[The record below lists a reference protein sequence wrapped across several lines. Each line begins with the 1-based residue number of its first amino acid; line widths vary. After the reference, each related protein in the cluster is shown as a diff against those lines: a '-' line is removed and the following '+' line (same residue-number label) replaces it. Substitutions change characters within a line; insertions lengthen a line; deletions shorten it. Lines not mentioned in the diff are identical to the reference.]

1 MNPNADEVDS
11 LCLHFFAEDQIHRF
25 HRVSVLLLVLA
36 VVLVASWVWIPLER
50 FALILGLS
58 IAALVGFGQ
67 RLGVQRMLI
76 LRRNDFFTKGG
87 GANSPIRL
95 SSLSGIEAMG
105 DHLDLVFYDG
115 KRRALNL
122 DFLDA
127 PERHT
132 AATTLIRSLEI
143 YQVAGP
149 LDFPPP
155 REVDFTYRSLRIR
168 LLSESDREFYLAVA
182 LPEENRTWQLTKNL
196 SREWEDPLFS
206 AIQLAAQSCP
216 IHWRCV
222 VMESGER
229 IGLISLTLADPILRR
244 AEIGIDLL
252 PSRQNQGLGTDAIQG
267 MIEFARR
274 TTNLVKITSG
284 CFADN
289 TRCRRALEKA
299 GMAYKGTFEKFWFKD
314 KEWKSGCHFEIVL

>member
-1 MNPNADEVDS
+1 MNSNTNELDS
-11 LCLHFFAEDQIHRF
+11 FCLHLSAEDQIHRF
-25 HRVSVLLLVLA
+25 HRVSVLLLILA
-36 VVLVASWVWIPLER
+36 AFLVASWVWFPLER
-50 FALILGLS
+50 FALIFCLS
-58 IAALVGFGQ
+58 IAALVVFGQ
-67 RLGVQRMLI
+67 RFGVQRMLI

-95 SSLSGIEAMG
+95 SSLSGIEAVG
-105 DHLDLVFYDG
+105 NHLDLVFHDG
-115 KRRALNL
+115 KRRALSL

-132 AATTLIRSLEI
+132 AATTLMRSLDMF
-143 YQVAGP
+143 QAAGP

-168 LLSESDREFYLAVA
+168 LLCESDREFYLAVA
-182 LPEENRTWQLTKNL
+182 LPEENRKWQLTKNL
-196 SREWEDPLFS
+196 SQEWEGPLFS
-206 AIQLAAQSCP
+206 AIQLAAHSYP

-222 VMESGER
+222 IMENNER
-229 IGLISLTLADPILRR
+229 IGLISLTLTDPILRR

-252 PSRQNQGLGTDAIQG
+252 PSHQNQGLGTDAIQG

-289 TRCRRALEKA
+289 IRCRRALEKA
-299 GMAYKGTFEKFWFKD
+299 GMAYKGTFQKILVQ
-314 KEWKSGCHFEIVL
+314 G